1 MENIH
6 KVLITVEID
15 NLNIEIDN
23 VEEIV
28 PPISYPY
35 I

>member
-6 KVLITVEID
+6 RVLITVEID

-28 PPISYPY
+28 PI
-35 I
+35 